1 MFNIMQHK
9 YIYLTRVAVLILFL
23 GAAATA
29 EAGHKH
35 LTGLWEITGTPSLE
49 SGVPEF
55 VNLAL
60 FGKDGEL
67 VNIDP
72 SEGTG
77 IGSWKRISNKTY
89 SVRFFGFIP
98 LGPETKGRYEVN
110 GTLHLDDDKISLYG
124 DFLTEVTLEGM
135 PVFDFDGTI
144 SGKRL

>member
-9 YIYLTRVAVLILFL
+9 YSYLARVAAVILCL
-23 GAAATA
+23 GLAATA

-35 LTGLWEITGTPSLE
+35 LTGLWEITGTPSIE

-55 VNLAL
+55 VNLTL

-72 SEGTG
+72 SEGAS
-77 IGSWKRISNKTY
+77 IGSWKRIAHKTY
-89 SVRFFGFIP
+89 SARFFGFIP
-98 LGPETKGRYEVN
+98 LGPETKGRFEVN
-110 GTLHLDDDKISLYG
+110 GTLYLGDDKSSLYG
-124 DFLTEVTLEGM
+124 DFVTEVTLDGM

-144 SGKRL
+144 SGIRL